1 MEEAGILP
9 CLPRKSPAFLALRA
23 ASFLALRAASFLALR
38 AASFLALRAA
48 PFLALRAA
56 PFLALHMPAPRGR
69 RMNPSMGLGWGI
81 LPQTLPRGAG
91 MCRALV
97 RAYRE

>member
-9 CLPRKSPAFLALRA
+9 CLPRKSPA
-23 ASFLALRAASFLALR
+23 S
-38 AASFLALRAA
+38 LALRAA
-48 PFLALRAA
+48 PFLT
-56 PFLALHMPAPRGR
+56 LHMPAPRGR

-97 RAYRE
+97 RAYRDIGKDGAAAGVRGGL